1 MRYYLLLISLALPV
15 LLSAQRDSLPASILN
30 GFENGF
36 KFCTPVYCSA
46 GVTNKSKG
54 EGLLLQYGIREVGF
68 SHSDSDA
75 EATGYSARISA
86 KLKVPVVLRDDLKV
100 LLGLN
105 HARESFV
112 FNDLTDQDNPR
123 LLSSLSDKT
132 LIASRLSLTAF
143 KPFNDKY
150 YFILR
155 LGANYRGDY
164 EQFINFDDRYAM
176 YRGAAMVGWKVRDN
190 LEYGL
195 GALYSQGFR
204 NRVFLPFAFYNQTF
218 NRRWGFEGY
227 IPVNMKL
234 RYNIDS
240 NSLGLLGLEY
250 NSIDYS
256 VDLGGEGY
264 FLRYDSIDL
273 TLTYERNLGSWL
285 WLRVKS
291 GYRYPLGLDV
301 GLLDSGGEVLDTYDE
316 TPGFYGRIGF
326 FITP

>member
-1 MRYYLLLISLALPV
+1 MRYSILLLALLWATLV
-15 LLSAQRDSLPASILN
+15 SAQRDSLPASILN

-54 EGLLLQYGIREVGF
+54 EGLLLQYGLRQVSF
-68 SHSDSDA
+68 SHDDSNS
-75 EATGYSARISA
+75 EASGYSARLSA
-86 KLKVPVVLRDDLKV
+86 KLKVPIVLRDDLKI
-100 LLGLN
+100 LAGLN

-112 FNDLTDQDNPR
+112 FNDLTDADTPQ

-164 EQFINFDDRYAM
+164 QQFINFGERYAM
-176 YRGAAMVGWKVRDN
+176 YRGAAMLGWKKRDN
-190 LEYGL
+190 LEYGI

-227 IPVNMKL
+227 LPVNMKL
-234 RYNIDS
+234 RYNIDRY
-240 NSLGLLGLEY
+240 SLGLLGLEY

-256 VDLGGEGY
+256 VDLGGEDY

-285 WLRVKS
+285 WLRIKS
-291 GYRYPLGLDV
+291 GFRYPLGLDV
-301 GLLDSGGEVLDTYDE
+301 GLVGTGGEVLDTYDE
-316 TPGFYGRIGF
+316 APGFFGRIGF